1 MQNGLSLKV
10 GGFGGVSTTEPAAYG
25 TQDSYDSVTNA
36 AFGPGATV
44 KSPGGLSSVS
54 PTKPVGTALWVGVAA
69 IAALVFI
76 RYSLPN

>member
-36 AFGPGATV
+36 AFGPGGTV
-44 KSPGGLSSVS
+44 NAPTGISALSPS
-54 PTKPVGTALWVGVAA
+54 KPVGASFWAGVIA
-69 IAALVFI
+69 IGALVFI